1 MTLLFILFLHFRTV
15 SIWVRPELQ
24 DCEVFVDGGKQYL
37 LSTSTPGNRR
47 FKTKKHRF
55 ELMVC
60 TKTDTM
66 RKQIELVEDLS
77 IVTF

>member
-24 DCEVFVDGGKQYL
+24 DCEVFVDGEKQYL
-37 LSTSTPGNRR
+37 LATSTPGNRR
-47 FKTKKHRF
+47 FKTKKLRF

-60 TKTDTM
+60 TKTDTV
-66 RKQIELVEDLS
+66 RKNIELVEDLTM
-77 IVTF
+77 IGL